1 MLEPAA
7 HHPCRLNVI
16 PDCDNLKNSQTLKA
30 TPSSSRTW
38 PSAKTPGGTLLHSL
52 ALATLLWLPA
62 PLPGSTPN
70 PEEADRSLLKGDY
83 QRALLLYRELAESAT
98 PPSLQARLGL
108 LKTLLA
114 TGGYRS
120 VEEKALRFLKDH
132 SNSCELQLLLG
143 RAYLRRGKLQPAR
156 RALQKARRNENCRNR
171 ADLRLARILEDRG
184 QFPQSRR
191 LFLEIYSRIEAQDGG
206 DPGQAAI
213 ALQHLHQY
221 RESNRY
227 FRRATQADPN
237 DLETQIAWGNLFLEK
252 YDPANA
258 STSFSAALEI
268 NANLPEALLGMALSL
283 TSGSS
288 EQAEA
293 LLGKALKV
301 NPNLEAAHAA
311 LAEIAIEREDFE
323 AAEKRIRQCLEINPL
338 SLKARSLQAV
348 LHYAHGEEKALDHAL
363 QALLELNPR
372 YGDLYRHLARYCV
385 TQRLYRQAVDFY
397 RQATRLNPDLFSAY
411 ADLGVNLLRIGRE
424 AEAKEILEKAYQ
436 VDPFNLWTVNT
447 LRLMDSFVNFETLAT
462 PHFTVKLHREETALL
477 SHYVPP
483 LLEKAHAD
491 LSARYGFTPAGP
503 IYFEMYPN
511 HEDFA
516 VRALGVPGLG
526 ALGVCFGPGIV
537 MDSPRA
543 RPRGQFN
550 WGSTLWHEFAH
561 VITLGMTDHRVPRW
575 FSEGISVM
583 EEYRAMPGWGDRLD
597 LQTLKFIQ
605 QGKLLP
611 IRELNGGF
619 LRPQFPG
626 QVSLSYFQAGKACQF
641 IESRFGFPRILAL
654 LESFK
659 RNASLEDALRQVLD
673 LSPED
678 FDRQFKAY
686 LDSSLGDALEHVD
699 FQVLGQRELMNSP
712 ERLEALLA
720 EQPNN
725 FFANLK
731 MAGYHRQ
738 RGEEEAAI
746 RLLSRAKAVFPAY
759 AGPDSP
765 YRQLSRIYRERG
777 RAGAAIE
784 ELRQLTHI
792 HGDDLESLT
801 TLAAWLQEAGRSQE
815 AAAVLERAIHVY
827 PFDRETHQQLGD
839 LFMGEGEAARAMRE
853 YRALLALQPPDRAA
867 AHYQLA
873 RALLRLGRRV
883 EAKAAVLSSL
893 EIAPGFEPAQ
903 ELLLTLVE

>member
-1 MLEPAA
+1 M
-7 HHPCRLNVI
+7 
-16 PDCDNLKNSQTLKA
+16 KA
-30 TPSSSRTW
+30 IPSSSCSRPPARTR
-38 PSAKTPGGTLLHSL
+38 GISL
-52 ALATLLWLPA
+52 FPAFVLAAFLCLPA
-62 PLPGSTPN
+62 ALPGSTPH

-114 TGGYRS
+114 TGRYRS
-120 VEEKALRFLKDH
+120 VERQALRFLQDH
-132 SNSCELQLLLG
+132 ANSCELQLLLA
-143 RAYLRRGKLQPAR
+143 RAYSRRGELQPAR
-156 RALQKARRNENCRNR
+156 QALQKAGRNENCRNR
-171 ADLRLARILEDRG
+171 ADLRLARILEDQG

-191 LFLEIYSRIEAQDGG
+191 LFLDLYSRIEAQDGG
-206 DPGQAAI
+206 DLGLAAI
-213 ALQHLHQY
+213 ALQHLQQY

-227 FRRATQADPN
+227 FGAATRADPN
-237 DLETQIAWGNLFLEK
+237 DLETQVAWGNLFLEK
-252 YDPANA
+252 YDPATA
-258 STSFSAALEI
+258 STSFKAALKI
-268 NANLPEALLGMALSL
+268 NPNLPEALLGMALTL
-283 TSGSS
+283 AAGSS

-293 LLGKALKV
+293 LLGKALKI
-301 NPNLEAAHAA
+301 NPNLEPAHGA
-311 LAEIAIEREDFE
+311 LAEIAIEREDFP
-323 AAEKRIRQCLEINPL
+323 AAVERIRQCLEINPR

-348 LHYAHGEEKALDHAL
+348 LHYARGEEQALDHAL
-363 QALLELNPR
+363 QALLEINPR
-372 YGDLYRHLARYCV
+372 YGDLYRQLARYCV
-385 TQRLYRQAVDFY
+385 TQRLYRQAVDFF
-397 RQATRLNPDLFSAY
+397 RQAIRLNPNLFSAY

-424 AEAKEILEKAYQ
+424 AEAKEILEKAYG

-447 LRLMDSFVNFETLAT
+447 LRLLDSFVNFETLAT
-462 PHFTVKLHREETALL
+462 PHFTLKLHREEAALL

-483 LLEKAHAD
+483 LLEKAHAA
-491 LSARYGFTPAGP
+491 LSARYGFTPPGP
-503 IYFEMYPN
+503 LYFEMYPN

-561 VITLGMTDHRVPRW
+561 VITLGMTEHRVPRW

-583 EEYRAMPGWGDRLD
+583 EEFRAMPGWGDRLD

-641 IESRFGFPRILAL
+641 IESRFGFSRILAL
-654 LESFK
+654 LENFK
-659 RNASLEDALRQVLD
+659 RKASLEDALWQVLD

-686 LDSSLGDALEHVD
+686 LESILGGALEHVD

-731 MAGYHRQ
+731 MAGYHRE
-738 RGEEEAAI
+738 RGEEDAAI
-746 RLLSRAKAVFPAY
+746 RLLSRAKAAFPAY

-777 RAGAAIE
+777 LPGAAID
-784 ELRQLTHI
+784 ELRQLTDI
-792 HGDDLESLT
+792 HGADLESLT
-801 TLAAWLQEAGRSQE
+801 SLAAWLQEAARSQE
-815 AAAVLERAIHVY
+815 AAAVLERAIHIY

-839 LFMGEGEAARAMRE
+839 LLMGEGEAAMAARE

-883 EAKAAVLSSL
+883 EAKAEVLSSL

>member
-1 MLEPAA
+1 M
-7 HHPCRLNVI
+7 
-16 PDCDNLKNSQTLKA
+16 
-30 TPSSSRTW
+30 
-38 PSAKTPGGTLLHSL
+38 
-52 ALATLLWLPA
+52 
-62 PLPGSTPN
+62 
-70 PEEADRSLLKGDY
+70 
-83 QRALLLYRELAESAT
+83 LLYRESAESGT

-114 TGGYRS
+114 TGRYRS
-120 VEEKALRFLKDH
+120 VEGQALQFLEDH
-132 SNSCELQLLLG
+132 PDSCQLQLVLG
-143 RAYLRRGKLQPAR
+143 EAYSRRGELRLAR
-156 RALQKARRNENCRNR
+156 QALQKAGRKENCRDR
-171 ADLRLARILEDRG
+171 AELRLARILEDQGR
-184 QFPQSRR
+184 FPQSRR
-191 LFLEIYSRIEAQDGG
+191 LFLELYSRIEAQDGG
-206 DPGQAAI
+206 DLGLAAV
-213 ALQHLHQY
+213 ALQHLQQY

-237 DLETQIAWGNLFLEK
+237 DLQTQIAWGNLFLEK

-258 STSFSAALEI
+258 SASFSAALKI
-268 NANLPEALLGMALSL
+268 NPNLPEALLGMALTL
-283 TSGSS
+283 TAGFS
-288 EQAEA
+288 EQAET
-293 LLGKALKV
+293 LLGKALEV
-301 NPNLEAAHAA
+301 NPNLEPAHAA
-311 LAEIAIEREDFE
+311 LAEIAIDRENFP
-323 AAEKRIRQCLEINPL
+323 AAEGKIRQCLEINPR
-338 SLKARSLQAV
+338 SLKARSLQAI
-348 LHYAHGEEKALDHAL
+348 LHYARGEQQALDHAL

-372 YGDLYRHLARYCV
+372 YGDLYRDLARFCV
-385 TQRLYRQAVDFY
+385 TQRLYRQAVDFF
-397 RQATRLNPDLFSAY
+397 RQSIRLNPNLFSAY

-424 AEAKEILEKAYQ
+424 AEAKEILERAYQ

-447 LRLMDSFVNFETLAT
+447 LRLMDSFVNFDKLAT
-462 PHFTVKLHREETALL
+462 PHFTLKLHREEAALL

-483 LLEKAHAD
+483 LLEKAHAA
-491 LSARYGFTPAGP
+491 LSARYAFSPPGA

-550 WGSTLWHEFAH
+550 WASTLWHEFAH

-583 EEYRAMPGWGDRLD
+583 EEHRAMAGWGDRLD

-605 QGKLLP
+605 QEKLLP

-641 IESRFGFPRILAL
+641 IQARFGFPRILSM
-654 LESFK
+654 LESFAQK
-659 RNASLEDALRQVLD
+659 ASLEDTLRQVLD

-686 LDSSLGDALEHVD
+686 LESILGSALEHVD
-699 FQVLGQRELMNSP
+699 FQILGQRELMHSP
-712 ERLEALLA
+712 DRLEALLA

-731 MAGYHRQ
+731 MAGYHRE
-738 RGEEEAAI
+738 RGEEDAAI

-759 AGPDSP
+759 AGADSP
-765 YRQLSRIYRERG
+765 YRQLSRIYRQRG
-777 RAGAAIE
+777 LTEAAID
-784 ELRQLTHI
+784 ELRQLTDI
-792 HGDDLESLT
+792 HGADLESLT
-801 TLAAWLQEAGRSQE
+801 TLATWLQEARRSQE

-839 LFMGEGEAARAMRE
+839 LFMGDGEAATAVRE

-883 EAKAAVLSSL
+883 EAKAEVLSSL
-893 EIAPGFEPAQ
+893 EIAPEFEPAQ

>member
-1 MLEPAA
+1 M
-7 HHPCRLNVI
+7 
-16 PDCDNLKNSQTLKA
+16 A
-30 TPSSSRTW
+30 TIGTKPQISSPTRA
-38 PSAKTPGGTLLHSL
+38 SARAGGGALLPTL
-52 ALATLLWLPA
+52 ALASLLWLPA
-62 PLPGSTPN
+62 PLPGLAPN

-83 QRALLLYRELAESAT
+83 PRALLLYRELAERAA

-114 TGGYRS
+114 TGGYRP
-120 VEEKALRFLKDH
+120 VEKQALRFLEDH
-132 SNSCELQLLLG
+132 SDSCELQLLLG
-143 RAYLRRGKLQPAR
+143 RACWRRGKLQAAR
-156 RALQKARRNENCRNR
+156 QALQKARRNPNCRNR
-171 ADLRLARILEDRG
+171 ADLRLARILEEQGRS
-184 QFPQSRR
+184 PQSRR
-191 LFLEIYSRIEAQDGG
+191 LLLELYSRIEAQDGG
-206 DPGQAAI
+206 DPGLAAI
-213 ALQHLHQY
+213 ALQHLQRY

-227 FRRATQADPN
+227 FRRATRAHPS
-237 DLETQIAWGNLFLEK
+237 DLETRIAWGNLFLEK

-258 STSFSAALEI
+258 SASFRAALKI
-268 NANLPEALLGMALSL
+268 NPNLPEALLGMALTL
-283 TSGSS
+283 TGGSS

-293 LLGKALKV
+293 LLAKALKV
-301 NPNLEAAHAA
+301 NPHLEPAHAA

-323 AAEKRIRQCLEINPL
+323 SAEKSIRQCLEINPR
-338 SLKARSLQAV
+338 SLKARALQAV
-348 LHYAHGEEKALDHAL
+348 LHYARGEEKALDHAR

-372 YGDLYRHLARYCV
+372 YGDLYRRLARYCV

-397 RQATRLNPDLFSAY
+397 RQAIRLNPDLFRAY

-424 AEAKEILEKAYQ
+424 AEAKEVLETAYQ

-447 LRLMDSFVNFETLAT
+447 LRLMDSFVNFERLAT
-462 PHFTVKLHREETALL
+462 PHFTLKLHREEAALL

-483 LLEKAHAD
+483 LLEKAHAA
-491 LSARYGFTPAGP
+491 LSARYGFTPPGP

-550 WGSTLWHEFAH
+550 WASTLWHEFAH
-561 VITLGMTDHRVPRW
+561 VITLGMTDHHVPRW

-583 EEYRAMPGWGDRLD
+583 EEFRAMPGWGDRLD

-619 LRPQFPG
+619 LRPRFPG

-641 IESRFGFPRILAL
+641 IEARFGFSRILAL

-659 RNASLEDALRQVLD
+659 RKASLEDSLRQVLD

-686 LDSSLGDALEHVD
+686 LDSSLGGALEHVD
-699 FQVLGQRELMNSP
+699 FQVLGQRELMSSP
-712 ERLEALLA
+712 ERLQALLA
-720 EQPNN
+720 EQPDN

-731 MAGYHRQ
+731 MAGYYRE

-746 RLLSRAKAVFPAY
+746 GLLSRAKRVFPAY

-765 YRQLSRIYRERG
+765 YRQLSRIYRQG
-777 RAGAAIE
+777 GLTGAAID
-784 ELRQLTHI
+784 ELRQLTDM
-792 HGDDLESLT
+792 GGADLESLA
-801 TLAAWLQEAGRSQE
+801 TLAAWLREAGRSQE

-827 PFDRETHQQLGD
+827 PFDRDTHQQLGD
-839 LFMGEGEAARAMRE
+839 LFLGEGEAAAAVRE
-853 YRALLALQPPDRAA
+853 YRALLALRPPDRAA

-883 EAKAAVLSSL
+883 EAKAEILSSL